1 MGNIHTMFYIEKLYN
16 NILKIDDVLCD
27 IVGDKRCKGMNSS
40 SHLTKLTLLLAF
52 KTYFFEHL
60 ITF

>member
-27 IVGDKRCKGMNSS
+27 IVGGKRCKGMNSS
-40 SHLTKLTLLLAF
+40 SHLTKLTLIVGF
-52 KTYFFEHL
+52 YNIVF
-60 ITF
+60 